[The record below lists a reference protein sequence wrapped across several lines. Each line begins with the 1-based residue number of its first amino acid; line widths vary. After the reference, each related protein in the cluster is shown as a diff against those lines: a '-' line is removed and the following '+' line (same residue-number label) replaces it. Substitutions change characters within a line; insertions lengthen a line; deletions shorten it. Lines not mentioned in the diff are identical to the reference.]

1 MVKEFKDF
9 LPFPGYLEDAP
20 PSPFFGSS
28 ARDESTM
35 MKSSSKEFV
44 REARAVDEDEEEDP
58 EDYYNQWVMSNLG

>member
-1 MVKEFKDF
+1 MKRFQNLVTI
-9 LPFPGYLEDAP
+9 PGYLEDAP
-20 PSPFFGSS
+20 PSPFFTSRAG
-28 ARDESTM
+28 DDSTM